1 LREPGKGLATL
12 IDPAKTGQ
20 AKKTA
25 PMRCRFFP
33 APGETASGMDV
44 TEISQNRSEPAL
56 KLLQFCYKLIWQQ
69 GKSIEF
75 GLQPK

>member
-1 LREPGKGLATL
+1 
-12 IDPAKTGQ
+12 
-20 AKKTA
+20 
-25 PMRCRFFP
+25 
-33 APGETASGMDV
+33 MDV

>member
-1 LREPGKGLATL
+1 VNPEKGLRHSSTRQR
-12 IDPAKTGQ
+12 PAKQ
-20 AKKTA
+20 KKTA